1 MGTLTFEFPDFLI
14 FSPNHC
20 MKDIFRKGDR
30 YILRGYWMQEHACL
44 AVLLGT
50 QMHLRFGYV
59 KLDKNSLSLSTNS
72 KASFSFL
79 GESFFCKKKKKKVTE
94 HLNYYPTSIR
104 HTMAAW
110 RKHLPI
116 LGKLAL
122 LQLSCSLQQ
131 KKGKMELDY
140 KHRFMTC
147 HQKLIFNSN
156 NKKNH
161 THTKMSKVLKPKEK
175 KKKKEIGSFYNKER
189 IQGQLDLFFQFF
201 SLFHSF
207 SRQEKLSSWRLPFP
221 KRQRNEMHLI

>member
-20 MKDIFRKGDR
+20 IKDIFRKGDR
-30 YILRGYWMQEHACL
+30 YILRSYWMKEHACL

-50 QMHLRFGYV
+50 QMHLRFGYM
-59 KLDKNSLSLSTNS
+59 KLDKNLLSLSTNS

-79 GESFFCKKKKKKVTE
+79 GESFFCTHKKKKNVTE

-116 LGKLAL
+116 LRKLAL

-131 KKGKMELDY
+131 KRGKMELDY
-140 KHRFMTC
+140 KHRLMTC

-161 THTKMSKVLKPKEK
+161 TQKNVQSFKTKRK
-175 KKKKEIGSFYNKER
+175 KKKIGSFYNKER
-189 IQGQLDLFFQFF
+189 IQGQLDLSFSSFFHF
-201 SLFHSF
+201 STAF
-207 SRQEKLSSWRLPFP
+207 SRQEKLSSWWLPFP
-221 KRQRNEMHLI
+221 KRHRNEMHLI